1 MPTWETED
9 RKPAKASLKPPQRAK
24 RETVGGVP
32 VRQLVAVA
40 THAPAAVLHPVQ
52 PKPASTSARR
62 APSTPSRTTA
72 PQATRVR
79 GGAQPRTPVPVHA
92 STALRPSTAAQ
103 PVASR
108 GTPRA
113 QPNHALSQLHHRAG
127 RVVMEPPHHSEVALH
142 PGQQHRQV
150 AAVARPASHRI
161 SHHGGGGILGE
172 LEHVGSEVV
181 HRVEQA
187 PKVVQRTTEEATHV
201 VLDIAAV
208 LPYAEYYGAYET
220 AKAINALGKRG
231 GTAGSIVSHLL
242 ASPLTALELQGLL
255 GDVVIDL
262 LKGESIH
269 DEQGPPRYVNPL
281 HSFVPAGLRGPRM
294 HLPGIGEHG
303 IDFQW

>member
-1 MPTWETED
+1 MRTWETED
-9 RKPAKASLKPPQRAK
+9 GRHAKASLKPPQPAK
-24 RETVGGVP
+24 HET
-32 VRQLVAVA
+32 R
-40 THAPAAVLHPVQ
+40 APAAALHPVQ
-52 PKPASTSARR
+52 PQPASAGVRR
-62 APSTPSRTTA
+62 SLSRPSRTTA
-72 PQATRVR
+72 PQTPRVGSR
-79 GGAQPRTPVPVHA
+79 LAHPGPVHA
-92 STALRPSTAAQ
+92 STALRPSTAARA
-103 PVASR
+103 VASR
-108 GTPRA
+108 GTSRA
-113 QPNHALSQLHHRAG
+113 QANDALRQLQHRAG
-127 RVVMEPPHHSEVALH
+127 RVVMEPPHHSEVGLH
-142 PGQQHRQV
+142 PGQQHRQI
-150 AAVARPASHRI
+150 AAVAQPASHRVT
-161 SHHGGGGILGE
+161 HHGGGILGE

-181 HRVEQA
+181 DGVEQA

-201 VLDIAAV
+201 VLDLEAV
-208 LPYAEYYGAYET
+208 LPHAEYYGAYET

-269 DEQGPPRYVNPL
+269 DEQGQPRYVNPL